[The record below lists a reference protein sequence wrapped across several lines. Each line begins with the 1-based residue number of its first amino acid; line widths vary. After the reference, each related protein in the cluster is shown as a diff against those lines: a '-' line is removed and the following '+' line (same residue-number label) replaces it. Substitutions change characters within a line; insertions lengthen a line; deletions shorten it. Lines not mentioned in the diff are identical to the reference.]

1 MEEEWRKSGGRV
13 EEERGKQMSL
23 VFPLD
28 VLWVYCDHTVPF
40 ALTKSA
46 HINTDAVDTAVD
58 TWSTFSSATSC
69 NNTCIMK
76 SKACVRETA
85 FKLRARDAPP
95 NVVLPMRWPTIVA
108 VVGGGPLESG

>member
-1 MEEEWRKSGGRV
+1 M
-13 EEERGKQMSL
+13 EEERGKRMSL

-28 VLWVYCDHTVPF
+28 VLWVNSDHTVPF

-46 HINTDAVDTAVD
+46 HINTDAVDT
-58 TWSTFSSATSC
+58 WSTFSSATSC
-69 NNTCIMK
+69 NNTCIMN

-108 VVGGGPLESG
+108 VVGGVPLESG